1 MGDDLGVAYRVT
13 DKMQRMEAVREL
25 RNKVVMN
32 LVSETEDSNW
42 EKDTVSEA
50 FAKLE
55 KSLVRNRVLVLDGEP
70 RIDGRDLKT
79 VRPVT
84 VEVGVL
90 PKTHGSALFQRGETQ
105 AIVTTTLGPLRDA
118 ALVDAL
124 AGTYKD
130 RFLLHYNFPPYS
142 VGEAGR
148 LGGPKRREIGH
159 GKLARR
165 GISAVLP
172 AEDDFPYTVRVVS
185 EITESNG
192 SSSMASVCGTSLA
205 LMDAGVPIN
214 TSVAGV
220 AMGLVKDGN
229 RYAVL
234 TDILGDEDHLG
245 DMDFK
250 VAGTTNGV
258 TALQMD
264 IKIEGITEE
273 IMEVALDQA
282 LEARNYILGEMN
294 KVLDKSREEVSD
306 NAPTMGVLK
315 VHPDKIRD
323 VIGKGGATIRSI
335 VEETG
340 ADIDIEDDGSV
351 RIYAEDGKAKDA
363 AVAKIEEITAE
374 AEVGKIYNGK
384 VERIVD
390 FGAFVQILPGKDGL
404 LHISQIAEERVEKV
418 TDFLEEGQQVDVVV
432 LDVDQRG
439 RIKLSMK
446 EVSNYS

>member
-1 MGDDLGVAYRVT
+1 M
-13 DKMQRMEAVREL
+13 
-25 RNKVVMN
+25 
-32 LVSETEDSNW
+32 
-42 EKDTVSEA
+42 
-50 FAKLE
+50 
-55 KSLVRNRVLVLDGEP
+55 
-70 RIDGRDLKT
+70 
-79 VRPVT
+79 
-84 VEVGVL
+84 
-90 PKTHGSALFQRGETQ
+90 
-105 AIVTTTLGPLRDA
+105 
-118 ALVDAL
+118 

-142 VGEAGR
+142 VGEAGS

-172 AEDDFPYTVRVVS
+172 AEDAFPYTVRVVS

-306 NAPTMGVLK
+306 NAPTMVVLK